1 LGIHRL
7 MGGNV
12 DIRKPEQARGL
23 AHLWLRGG
31 RNVGANVISTLVAT
45 GVVSLVAAAIIAFSR
60 TNSANAAAFRILLA
74 AAILGALM
82 ATFGALSQAVY
93 AWRAAAGNRAA
104 TDLGNMVLGRLESL
118 ESRIPSIDWSYD
130 AAEHDRRIYE
140 RIRKVV
146 ENPSTHEYKVLTI
159 VREAAQG
166 EFSDAQREAIREYH
180 RSIENA
186 LQSRSGFVYER
197 LVVLRAA
204 LKGRRSARDLLSDLI
219 AGRPE
224 YVEHYRRVFKPLIPH
239 AEGVRSDIRF
249 YADTGRLF
257 DLAFA
262 VALDRDRKPTTLLL
276 EIGVTRPAE
285 PGKAEHP
292 LLGILA
298 LENPNQQLADAFL
311 LAHQALRLGNT
322 SVEYIKDEV
331 VRNSFRL

>member
-1 LGIHRL
+1 MAVSRF
-7 MGGNV
+7 
-12 DIRKPEQARGL
+12 IRSVPE
-23 AHLWLRGG
+23 
-31 RNVGANVISTLVAT
+31 
-45 GVVSLVAAAIIAFSR
+45 
-60 TNSANAAAFRILLA
+60 
-74 AAILGALM
+74 
-82 ATFGALSQAVY
+82 
-93 AWRAAAGNRAA
+93 
-104 TDLGNMVLGRLESL
+104 
-118 ESRIPSIDWSYD
+118 
-130 AAEHDRRIYE
+130 
-140 RIRKVV
+140 
-146 ENPSTHEYKVLTI
+146 
-159 VREAAQG
+159 
-166 EFSDAQREAIREYH
+166 EFKR
-180 RSIENA
+180 
-186 LQSRSGFVYER
+186 
-197 LVVLRAA
+197 
-204 LKGRRSARDLLSDLI
+204 LI